1 MVRLKSSIEVWE
13 TCYAAL
19 SQIMQ
24 PVGTSIE
31 FAINNSVNRSTG
43 HTPFEVVYGR
53 RPYTPM
59 DLKPLPLPPRPSE
72 VGLDFSEY
80 MRDVHTEVKRRL
92 SLNIEAYTASVN
104 VRRKDRQ
111 FHNGDMVLVRLKP
124 ERFPLGSFSK
134 LHVRRAGPFRITK
147 KLGSNAYVID
157 LPSEFGIS
165 PVFNIEDIAAFKSDE
180 DVSSHPSKTE
190 EMPVCLPK
198 VPTTTTPQEDIASIM
213 DHQFFSTRRKGYYKF
228 LVHWQH

>member
-1 MVRLKSSIEVWE
+1 
-13 TCYAAL
+13 
-19 SQIMQ
+19 MQ

-72 VGLDFSEY
+72 AGLDFSEY
-80 MRDVHTEVKRRL
+80 MRDVHTKVKRRL

-124 ERFPLGSFSK
+124 ERFHLGSFSK